1 MNIQKGDLILTS
13 TPSMMYEHMRQAM
26 GVRYD
31 HLAVAIDQD
40 SIIHISPP
48 KVRIVQSNV
57 FLMKKRSP
65 LILRVNTSLENKELF
80 VEQMLKHLGHD
91 YDYGRAT
98 TMIFSLLCDRSI
110 FRSEN
115 SNKSQALEYLID
127 PGTICTDLIAF
138 HLYKTCPE
146 FVDDLKVLFNKL
158 YFNRV
163 HSFAPDDFH
172 TLAMNGKSFEV
183 IYQEKEYR
191 IKRMNLD
198 IMNSNMMT
206 GMRYWYYSLKGSG
219 KLGLPE
225 RQQWLKYLEVMYLLL
240 QIKESL
246 KTPKKS
252 VRTREIIGQLL
263 TKLISLIV
271 AYNVG
276 TTNWT
281 NRLPRPS
288 L

>member
-1 MNIQKGDLILTS
+1 
-13 TPSMMYEHMRQAM
+13 
-26 GVRYD
+26 
-31 HLAVAIDQD
+31 
-40 SIIHISPP
+40 
-48 KVRIVQSNV
+48 
-57 FLMKKRSP
+57 
-65 LILRVNTSLENKELF
+65 
-80 VEQMLKHLGHD
+80 
-91 YDYGRAT
+91 
-98 TMIFSLLCDRSI
+98 
-110 FRSEN
+110 
-115 SNKSQALEYLID
+115 
-127 PGTICTDLIAF
+127 
-138 HLYKTCPE
+138 
-146 FVDDLKVLFNKL
+146 
-158 YFNRV
+158 
-163 HSFAPDDFH
+163 
-172 TLAMNGKSFEV
+172 MNGKSFEV